1 MSETSSLTG
10 EDKGT
15 TPPFG
20 KAEFMLEKAKQGILQ
35 QETGGRTS
43 LSINKTRGNNV
54 VYATYAALRTAS
66 PTWPSAR
73 ARSAIGS
80 WCKLGLLCF
89 LNDIRTCF
97 MYIYTLSCLINPS
110 TAQGAKSKLSI
121 DAVVVECNEN
131 IVGTKKRK

>member
-1 MSETSSLTG
+1 M
-10 EDKGT
+10 
-15 TPPFG
+15 
-20 KAEFMLEKAKQGILQ
+20 
-35 QETGGRTS
+35 
-43 LSINKTRGNNV
+43 
-54 VYATYAALRTAS
+54 
-66 PTWPSAR
+66 
-73 ARSAIGS
+73 
-80 WCKLGLLCF
+80 LCF